1 MITELA
7 VFGFDDETRRMKV
20 LALNPGVDR
29 AQVQDNTGFE
39 LLFDEALSMTEPPTS
54 REIETLR
61 VLDPDRL
68 FTA

>member
-1 MITELA
+1 M
-7 VFGFDDETRRMKV
+7 FGFDDETRRMKV

-39 LLFDEALSMTEPPTS
+39 LLFDETLSVTEPPTG
-54 REIETLR
+54 RELETLR
-61 VLDPDRL
+61 ELDPDRL

>member
-1 MITELA
+1 
-7 VFGFDDETRRMKV
+7 VFSFDDETRRMKV

-39 LLFDEALSMTEPPTS
+39 LLFDEGLSMTEPPTG
-54 REIETLR
+54 RELETLR
-61 VLDPDRL
+61 ELDPDRL

>member
-1 MITELA
+1 VITELA
-7 VFGFDDETRRMKV
+7 VFGFDNETRRMKV

-39 LLFDEALSMTEPPTS
+39 LLFDEGLSMTEPPTG
-54 REIETLR
+54 RELETLR
-61 VLDPDRL
+61 ELDPDRL